1 MLKNSKG
8 KILTALLILCAS
20 HLAYSQTN
28 SDLFTSVSED
38 SLQKI
43 FLKIN
48 EASTT
53 DLLKVHES
61 FNYRNRVAP
70 SDQNKRIL
78 EYVQYSQTV
87 FVEFQ

>member
-1 MLKNSKG
+1 MLQTSDVKKLAVG
-8 KILTALLILCAS
+8 LFLITSNFAF
-20 HLAYSQTN
+20 SQTN